1 LLALALEVF
10 RPAVSPRSK
19 WKVVRPL
26 SSFEP
31 SSEAPGRRCLVSPRR
46 RSHDSMR
53 SASHELLRPSS
64 VRMQA
69 SRIIA
74 RFHPDSIPLRPFSD
88 PWGLDPRKHLRP
100 CCMPLTLMGFRRPE
114 LFPVNQLFPA
124 RHRAIPS
131 RPSCATSGDAP
142 PGPSGLSVSCRSV
155 PSTGVLHPAVGRCS
169 LRLSSLP
176 RLSLLS
182 GCDSPST
189 AHPLMASAS
198 NPFTLVLDAD
208 LQRLPPK
215 SPGISHSRERRPP

>member
-10 RPAVSPRSK
+10 RPAVSPQSK
-19 WKVVRPL
+19 RKVVRPL

-100 CCMPLTLMGFRRPE
+100 CCMPLTLMGFHRPE
-114 LFPVNQLFPA
+114 LFPVSQLFPA
-124 RHRAIPS
+124 RHQAIPS
-131 RPSCATSGDAP
+131 RPFLRRIRRCFARALRAFCQ
-142 PGPSGLSVSCRSV
+142 LSVRS
-155 PSTGVLHPAVGRCS
+155 LHWSIASRGGPM
-169 LRLSSLP
+169 LSSAFIA
-176 RLSLLS
+176 
-182 GCDSPST
+182 ST
-189 AHPLMASAS
+189 ALRA
-198 NPFTLVLDAD
+198 LGV
-208 LQRLPPK
+208 
-215 SPGISHSRERRPP
+215 